1 MSGADRLAFTFH
13 NAITQWGFGP
23 FGLFV
28 TAAAIA
34 AALWY
39 VRAQWMLS
47 TRGRRW
53 SGKRTVSF
61 MAGLVGIVVA
71 LESPVSTFTM
81 DYFQAHILQHLFL
94 MVISPPLLAMGA
106 PMTLALQTS
115 SRSGKV
121 RLLSILNS
129 GPFMVLTHPLPV
141 WALYYFSMFAFFLTS
156 ALNFAM
162 LHMWVM
168 DLVNLGFL
176 FASTLFWWPLVGV
189 DPVPHW
195 KMSYGVRMG
204 NLLIGVPIESFLALA
219 LLSETRPAA
228 SMYTVASSHSGAA
241 ILWIGAELFTFLALI
256 PIFFQWVRFEER
268 KTARLEAQLDAEAA
282 AQERAGH
289 AGVGDPPGV
298 GDEVEVREGAEV
310 VEGLSGPGLHVGGSP
325 PVVAE
330 VPATNPWPG

>member
-1 MSGADRLAFTFH
+1 MNGTDRLGFTLH
-13 NAITQWGFGP
+13 NATTQWEFSP
-23 FGLFV
+23 FGLLV
-28 TAAAIA
+28 TVVAVAVAA
-34 AALWY
+34 WY
-39 VRAQWMLS
+39 LRAEWILS

-61 MAGLVGIVVA
+61 MAGLLAIVIA
-71 LESPVSTFTM
+71 LESPVASFTM
-81 DYFQAHILQHLFL
+81 EYFQAHVIQHLLL
-94 MVISPPLLAMGA
+94 MVIGPPLLAMGA

-115 SRSGKV
+115 SRTGKV
-121 RLLSILNS
+121 RLLSLLNS
-129 GPFMVLTHPLPV
+129 RPFKVLTHPLPV

-195 KMSYGVRMG
+195 KMSYGVKMG
-204 NLLIGVPIESFLALA
+204 NLLIGVPLESFLALA

-228 SMYTVASSHSGAA
+228 SMYTVASTHSGAA

-256 PIFFQWVRFEER
+256 PIFFQWVKFEER
-268 KTARLEAQLDAEAA
+268 KTARIDAQLDAEAA
-282 AQERAGH
+282 AEAAQHRSGTQAP
-289 AGVGDPPGV
+289 DLPG
-298 GDEVEVREGAEV
+298 GGTAPEV
-310 VEGLSGPGLHVGGSP
+310 
-325 PVVAE
+325 E
-330 VPATNPWPG
+330 VPATQRLPGG

>member
-1 MSGADRLAFTFH
+1 MNGTDRLAFTFH
-13 NAITQWGFGP
+13 NATTQWEFSP
-23 FGLFV
+23 FGLLV
-28 TAAAIA
+28 TVVAV
-34 AALWY
+34 ALAVWY
-39 VRAQWMLS
+39 LRAEWILS

-61 MAGLVGIVVA
+61 LAGLLAIVIA
-71 LESPVSTFTM
+71 LESPVASFTM
-81 DYFQAHILQHLFL
+81 DYFQAHVIQHLLL
-94 MVISPPLLAMGA
+94 MVIGPPLLAMGA

-115 SRSGKV
+115 SRTGKV

-129 GPFMVLTHPLPV
+129 RPFKVLTHPLPV

-204 NLLIGVPIESFLALA
+204 NLLIGVPLESFLALA

-228 SMYTVASSHSGAA
+228 SMYTVASTHSGAA

-256 PIFFQWVRFEER
+256 PIFFQWVKFEER
-268 KTARLEAQLDAEAA
+268 KTARIDAQLDAEAA
-282 AQERAGH
+282 AEAAQQRSGA
-289 AGVGDPPGV
+289 VVPPDFPV
-298 GDEVEVREGAEV
+298 QSAPSAQV
-310 VEGLSGPGLHVGGSP
+310 
-325 PVVAE
+325 PVVE
-330 VPATNPWPG
+330 VPATHRLPGG